1 MSPALH
7 KGGKE
12 VTVCTCFFISSFFF
26 FLTLSLVFLTTKCKS
41 NWKYIFDFSF
51 SIAFCNMNY
60 YSLLALPSDTRHDK
74 LICRYF
80 HGYFFLQVLLCW
92 LGLVGWA
99 LMTHFPIS
107 HRSPDD
113 LCDISPVCYADG
125 KRQISFFLI
134 AFVARK
140 WAARRC
146 CTVGTYGNG
155 GKAIWIRQY
164 QK

>member
-12 VTVCTCFFISSFFF
+12 VTVCTCFFISSFF

-80 HGYFFLQVLLCW
+80 HGYFFSASSFVLTWACW
-92 LGLVGWA
+92 LGIDDTLPY
-99 LMTHFPIS
+99 FPQVS
-107 HRSPDD
+107 
-113 LCDISPVCYADG
+113 
-125 KRQISFFLI
+125 
-134 AFVARK
+134 
-140 WAARRC
+140 
-146 CTVGTYGNG
+146 
-155 GKAIWIRQY
+155 
-164 QK
+164 